1 MIKHSFI
8 YKNSQQT
15 ATISNVLV
23 ILVTVITQHGL
34 SGSFM
39 INLLNFFSF
48 LISLSPKWCTYDEN
62 ILFSTNTIFTSIGKK
77 IQDLLPV
84 SLASILWQ
92 NNYFGIVSFLCIGL
106 C

>member
-48 LISLSPKWCTYDEN
+48 LIWLSPKWCTYDEN
-62 ILFSTNTIFTSIGKK
+62 IYYFLPTPFS
-77 IQDLLPV
+77 Q
-84 SLASILWQ
+84 A
-92 NNYFGIVSFLCIGL
+92 
-106 C
+106 